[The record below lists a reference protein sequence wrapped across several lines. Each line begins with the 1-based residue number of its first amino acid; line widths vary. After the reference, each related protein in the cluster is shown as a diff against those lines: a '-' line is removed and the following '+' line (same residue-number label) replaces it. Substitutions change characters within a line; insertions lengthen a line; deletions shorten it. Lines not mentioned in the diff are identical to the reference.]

1 MIQEDGYAF
10 DAKVEV
16 NEPNRQ
22 IWRTIKQEANKV
34 DEWEWTYAADELRH
48 LIAIASGGEN
58 SR

>member
-34 DEWEWTYAADELRH
+34 DEWEWTLTK
-48 LIAIASGGEN
+48 
-58 SR
+58 